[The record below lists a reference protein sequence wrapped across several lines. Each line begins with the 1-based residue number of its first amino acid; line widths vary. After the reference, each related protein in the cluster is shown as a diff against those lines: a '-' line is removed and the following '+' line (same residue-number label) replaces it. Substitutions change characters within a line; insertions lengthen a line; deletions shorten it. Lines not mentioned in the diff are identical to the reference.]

1 MKKYIAIAIIAVL
14 IGTQAL
20 TAQQS
25 TSASNAD
32 PLARG
37 QLINIIDWDGGTLP
51 KRYERSQQL
60 PMAPEDVKK
69 LSASQFSEEA
79 IIKMLEER
87 RCACDASIAA
97 LIDLKEAGVS
107 EAVLQALSLHA
118 LPPNRAVEL
127 TIHLDFEG
135 LGGNKPLSTQA
146 RQGYLYL
153 IVPDGQRERVFV
165 GNLQQILAGRWQRD
179 GQVDNSDLLLPKQ
192 DRRVTFAADVP
203 LKTYGT
209 KKALVFTSTRPN
221 IYGSADLI
229 ARERERASEY
239 AFTYPPSSLQ
249 SSCALQALYR
259 QDQMLSDK
267 WHLKRTNFQCEWD

>member
-1 MKKYIAIAIIAVL
+1 MKKYIAIASIAVL

-37 QLINIIDWDGGTLP
+37 QIVNIIDWDGGTLP

-60 PMAPEDVKK
+60 PMALEDVKK

-87 RCACDASIAA
+87 RCACDASIDA

-118 LPPNRAVEL
+118 LPPNRSVEL

-179 GQVDNSDLLLPKQ
+179 GQVDNSDLLLPKRV
-192 DRRVTFAADVP
+192 RRVTFAADVQ

-221 IYGSADLI
+221 IYESADLT

>member
-1 MKKYIAIAIIAVL
+1 MKKYIAIASIAVL

-37 QLINIIDWDGGTLP
+37 QIVNIIDWDGGTLP

-87 RCACDASIAA
+87 RCACDASIDA
-97 LIDLKEAGVS
+97 LIDLREAGVS

-118 LPPNRAVEL
+118 LPPNRSVEL
-127 TIHLDFEG
+127 TIHLD
-135 LGGNKPLSTQA
+135 LS
-146 RQGYLYL
+146 L
-153 IVPDGQRERVFV
+153 IH
-165 GNLQQILAGRWQRD
+165 I
-179 GQVDNSDLLLPKQ
+179 
-192 DRRVTFAADVP
+192 
-203 LKTYGT
+203 
-209 KKALVFTSTRPN
+209 
-221 IYGSADLI
+221 
-229 ARERERASEY
+229 
-239 AFTYPPSSLQ
+239 
-249 SSCALQALYR
+249 
-259 QDQMLSDK
+259 
-267 WHLKRTNFQCEWD
+267 